1 MFFHLENSFER
12 GNIRDLPMT
21 GFFDQHYSPSLTK
34 PIMIVGLQGTSD
46 LGYRCTRKLVRT
58 LGARRFAEYYSE
70 CFPDIAL
77 VNRRG
82 LCSLPRWTF
91 YEQSR
96 VNPQLVMLCGSAE
109 LASQQPED
117 YYSTF
122 HQIAEF
128 SKTLGVRMTYV
139 LDGTMTGEAIES
151 TIRVAATRPVLLRR
165 AQRYGAGILRRDS
178 LPPVPGLLIGFH
190 RFYGSP
196 AMLILGSIEP
206 TLRDGENVDV
216 LLNFLRKFVRLKS

>member
-1 MFFHLENSFER
+1 MIGS
-12 GNIRDLPMT
+12 
-21 GFFDQHYSPSLTK
+21 FDQHYSPVLTK
-34 PIMIVGLQGTSD
+34 PIMIVGLPGTSD

-58 LGARRFAEYYSE
+58 LAARRFAEYYNES
-70 CFPDIAL
+70 FPDIAL

-91 YEQSR
+91 YERLR
-96 VNPQLVMLCGSAE
+96 VKPHIVILCGSAE

-128 SKTLGVRMTYV
+128 SQKLAVRMTYI
-139 LDGTMTGEAIES
+139 LDGTVTGDATED
-151 TIRVAATRPVLLRR
+151 TIRVAATRPDLLRR
-165 AQRYGAGILRRDS
+165 AQRYGAGILRSDS

-196 AMLILGSIEP
+196 AMLILGSIDP
-206 TLRDGENVDV
+206 TLRNGENVDV